1 MEFTFE
7 VRRSEIVDKLVGS
20 WTASELRRVAEKM
33 GMSGDLDTLRRH
45 VKFALKMPTIEWR
58 EDDGRDQAES

>member
-7 VRRSEIVDKLVGS
+7 VRRSEMVDRLVDS
-20 WTASELRRVAEKM
+20 WTASELRSVADKM

-45 VKFALKMPTIEWR
+45 VKFTLKMPTIEWR
-58 EDDGRDQAES
+58 ESEDD

>member
-7 VRRSEIVDKLVGS
+7 VRRSEIVDRLVGS

-45 VKFALKMPTIEWR
+45 VKFTLKMPTIEWR
-58 EDDGRDQAES
+58 EYEQDSEA

>member
-7 VRRSEIVDKLVGS
+7 IRRSEMVGRLVDS

-45 VKFALKMPTIEWR
+45 VKFTLKMPTIEWR
-58 EDDGRDQAES
+58 ESEDDC

>member
-7 VRRSEIVDKLVGS
+7 IRRSEMVGRLVDS

-45 VKFALKMPTIEWR
+45 VKFTLKMPTIEWR
-58 EDDGRDQAES
+58 ESEDD

>member
-33 GMSGDLDTLRRH
+33 GMSGDLDTLRRN

-58 EDDGRDQAES
+58 EDEQDGEA

>member
-7 VRRSEIVDKLVGS
+7 IRRSEMVDRLEDS

-45 VKFALKMPTIEWR
+45 VKFTLKMPTIEWR
-58 EDDGRDQAES
+58 ESDNGL